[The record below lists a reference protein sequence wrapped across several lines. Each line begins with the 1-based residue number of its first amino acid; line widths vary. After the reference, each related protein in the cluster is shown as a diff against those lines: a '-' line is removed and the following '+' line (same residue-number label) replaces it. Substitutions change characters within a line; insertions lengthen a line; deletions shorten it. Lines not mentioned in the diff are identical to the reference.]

1 MYLMRMY
8 KQMVIV
14 EQSSCN
20 VIYYSNNK
28 LTIEYVM
35 NRDKVV
41 IAAVAVAHRLLD
53 RSKITEIIKS
63 YFILLPSAH
72 YQYD

>member
-1 MYLMRMY
+1 
-8 KQMVIV
+8 MVIV

-28 LTIEYVM
+28 LTAEYAT
-35 NRDKVV
+35 NRYKVV
-41 IAAVAVAHRLLD
+41 IAAVNAAHRLPD
-53 RSKITEIIKS
+53 EIDDNWNGKS

>member
-41 IAAVAVAHRLLD
+41 IAAVAAAHRLPD

-63 YFILLPSAH
+63 YFISLPSAH